1 MGTCGNFLLEGAVLR
16 FLHDDLVRLGVS
28 AARRRHCR
36 IEIAFRPG
44 GDDMSDIGSIARPP
58 QKMIG
63 TGKRDEALR
72 VLGSGEYAAGIVDTD
87 RFIGRRMKYQQR
99 FVQVANAAGEVLC
112 ADVVEQIT
120 ANAERA
126 PGECDLDLAL
136 AL

>member
-1 MGTCGNFLLEGAVLR
+1 
-16 FLHDDLVRLGVS
+16 
-28 AARRRHCR
+28 
-36 IEIAFRPG
+36 
-44 GDDMSDIGSIARPP
+44 
-58 QKMIG
+58 MIG

-99 FVQVANAAGEVLC
+99 FVQVANAAGEVLR

-136 AL
+136 ALWFFDAIAKQTADVGRIERSRDRHHGPRFGNAVRRGE